1 MHRPT
6 YHLDGLDVRMRIK
19 GEVQMLKIYGPTQ
32 SRAFRV
38 LWLAHELGIAFEQ
51 VPVSINV
58 TQAQCKEPWFLAI
71 NPNGRVPAID
81 DDGFRLWESV
91 AILQYLAKKSGSAL
105 YPRTLEDEARML
117 QWAMFTML
125 DLEPPMVAVLRNRLV
140 LPPEKRDESAALDGL
155 KNLQRPLA
163 IYEGELVH
171 QPFFAGEQWAMA
183 DFMVAS
189 AAATLL
195 MLKVDL
201 AAYPKFAA
209 WLKASA
215 ARPAARAAGGR

>member
-1 MHRPT
+1 
-6 YHLDGLDVRMRIK
+6 
-19 GEVQMLKIYGPTQ
+19 MLKIYGPTQ

-38 LWLAHELGIAFEQ
+38 LWLMHELDMPFEQ
-51 VPVSINV
+51 VPVTINV
-58 TQAQCKEPWFLAI
+58 AQPQCKEPWFLAI

-81 DDGFRLWESV
+81 DDGFQLWESV
-91 AILQYLAKKSGSAL
+91 AIIQYLAKKAGSEL
-105 YPRTLEDEARML
+105 YPASLQDESRML

-125 DLEPPMVAVLRNRLV
+125 DLEPPMIAVLRNRVV
-140 LPPEKRDESAALDGL
+140 LPVDRRDESLALEGL

-163 IYEGELVH
+163 IYEAELAR
-171 QPFFAGEQWAMA
+171 QPFFAGARWGLA

-189 AAATLL
+189 AAVTLL

-201 AAYPKFAA
+201 APYPKFMA

-215 ARPAARAAGGR
+215 ARPAARAASGR

>member
-1 MHRPT
+1 
-6 YHLDGLDVRMRIK
+6 
-19 GEVQMLKIYGPTQ
+19 MLKIYGPTQ

-38 LWLAHELGIAFEQ
+38 LWLAHELGMPFEQ
-51 VPVSINV
+51 VPVTINIA
-58 TQAQCKEPWFLAI
+58 QAQCKEPWFLAI

-81 DDGFRLWESV
+81 DDGFQLWESV
-91 AILQYLAKKSGSAL
+91 AIIQYLAKKSGSAL
-105 YPRTLEDEARML
+105 YPSTLQGESKML

-125 DLEPPMVAVLRNRLV
+125 DLEPPLVAVLRNRVV
-140 LPPEKRDESAALDGL
+140 LPADKRDESLASDGV

-163 IYEGELVH
+163 IYEAELAR
-171 QPFFAGEQWAMA
+171 QPFFAGSEWGLA

-189 AAATLL
+189 PAVTLL
-195 MLKVDL
+195 MLKIDL
-201 AAYPKFAA
+201 TPYPKFAA